1 MNILVFTKRVAA
13 TQEEELRITG
23 EGQGVD
29 LSKVPFKINDWDNYA
44 VEEAV
49 RIVEKSIKRLAQ
61 IGYRVIR
68 AETIGLDIQLDA
80 ARNEQAISI
89 RGYGV
94 V

>member
-1 MNILVFTKRVAA
+1 MMKHR
-13 TQEEELRITG
+13 
-23 EGQGVD
+23 
-29 LSKVPFKINDWDNYA
+29 
-44 VEEAV
+44 V

-80 ARNEQAISI
+80 ARYEQAISI